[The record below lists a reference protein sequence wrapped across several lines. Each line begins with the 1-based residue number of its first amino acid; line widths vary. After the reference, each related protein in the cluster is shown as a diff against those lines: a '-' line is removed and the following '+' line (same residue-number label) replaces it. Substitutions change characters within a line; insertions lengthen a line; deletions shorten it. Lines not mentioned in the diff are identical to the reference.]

1 MRPLTRFL
9 SIAVLCAAASVAFAE
24 TELVMLRDGTSG
36 MGEIVSTESD
46 SIKVKFQT
54 EAGAA
59 GEASLRASRLD
70 PHNFYGLRS
79 KHMEKTAENHVRLA
93 IYCVDNGMLNRAK
106 LQMAEARKLDPEV
119 DTKIDAPEIREKIV
133 EHLVESAK
141 AAYAKGD
148 LKLAYEIAQLVAT
161 RFHESPLADKCTEA
175 LDQLE
180 AEMAKKDAEQVAARE
195 KKIAESKDAEAR
207 QKAESHHKAMLP
219 IEARKEAGR
228 KKNAAGL
235 RAKNRSTARRAFEAA
250 AADYDHALKS
260 VASARKSPEADAELK
275 KMLDAAEKEI
285 RADAANAWI
294 NAGNIDLWRESFNNA
309 MEAADKAIA
318 VDPQSAAAASFK
330 KKVEFA
336 YMVRDNDRRR

>member
-9 SIAVLCAAASVAFAE
+9 SIAVLCAAASVAYAE
-24 TELVMLRDGTSG
+24 TELVMLRDGQSG

-54 EAGAA
+54 EAGGA
-59 GEASLRASRLD
+59 GEASLLASRLD
-70 PHNFYGLRS
+70 PHNFYGIRS

-93 IYCVDNGMLNRAK
+93 IYCVDNGMFNRAR

-119 DTKIDAPEIREKIV
+119 DKKIDSPEIREKIA
-133 EHLVESAK
+133 EHLVNSAK
-141 AAYAKGD
+141 AAYEKGD

-175 LDQLE
+175 LDKLE
-180 AEMAKKDAEQVAARE
+180 AEMAKTEAEEVAARE
-195 KKIAESKDAEAR
+195 KKIAEAKDAEAR
-207 QKAESHHKAMLP
+207 KNAEARHKAMLP
-219 IEARKEAGR
+219 IEARKDAGR

-235 RAKNRSTARRAFEAA
+235 RAKNRSTARRSFEAA
-250 AADYDHALKS
+250 AADFEHALNRL
-260 VASARKSPEADAELK
+260 ASARKSSDADAELK
-275 KMLDAAEKEI
+275 KMLDDEEKEI
-285 RADAANAWI
+285 RADAVNAWI

-309 MEAADKAIA
+309 MGAADKAIA
-318 VDPQSAAAASFK
+318 VDPQSSAAQSFK